1 MYLTQK
7 CQLRNLTKNEYSALR
22 SLCVLS
28 KNLYNSTLYAVRQYY
43 FAEKKYMRYENAYHV
58 CKENENYKSLGT
70 DLAQQIMKVV
80 DRSFKSFFALSP

>member
-7 CQLRNLTKNEYSALR
+7 CQLRNLSKIEYSALS

-43 FAEKKYMRYENAYHV
+43 FAEKKVY
-58 CKENENYKSLGT
+58 
-70 DLAQQIMKVV
+70 
-80 DRSFKSFFALSP
+80 AL